1 MGEKVKVTLLR
12 SRIKADSKQRRVL
25 DGLNLRKRHQ
35 TRELED
41 TPAIRGMIAKVTHMV
56 AVEEA

>member
-1 MGEKVKVTLLR
+1 MGDKVKVTLLR

-41 TPAIRGMIAKVTHMV
+41 TAAIRGMIAKVTHMV
-56 AVEEA
+56 SVEEA